1 FWNIMGQQTAFV
13 IHPDN
18 KHAPLPRPPALCLE
32 EACGLVEAVGV
43 DVVFADI
50 TALNRP
56 RAGTFIGKGYAD
68 QLKERAEGQ
77 DEEFGA
83 PLIVMNCDL
92 APVQQRNLENIT
104 GCKVIDRTALILE
117 IFGARASTHAGR
129 LQVELAALTFQRSRL
144 VRSWTH
150 LERQRGGGGFLGGPG
165 ERQIELDRRMLMQ
178 RVGQIK
184 KELADVE
191 RTRLLQRQNRDRAE
205 TPTIALIGYTNAGK
219 STLFNAI
226 TGAGVLSKDMLFATL
241 DPTMRATSLPSGR
254 KIVLS
259 DTVGFI
265 SQLPTELIEAFK
277 STLEEVVFADYLLHV
292 HDASSPLMKEES
304 DDVAAVLRDIG
315 LSEEDLQA
323 KVIHVLNKADA
334 ITENHDLIQRQIPKG
349 VMVSALTGEGI
360 DDLFAAMETK
370 LSLLERQIDVTLSPY
385 MGDARA
391 WLYRHGR
398 VDDTQANEMGDT
410 LMTVTLSA
418 ADYARFSSRWPDLV

>member
-1 FWNIMGQQTAFV
+1 MGQQTAFV

-18 KHAPLPRPPALCLE
+18 KHAPLLRPPALCLE
-32 EACGLVEAVGV
+32 EACGLVEAIGV
-43 DVVFADI
+43 DVVFTDI

-241 DPTMRATSLPSGR
+241 DPTMRATTLPSGR

-315 LSEEDLQA
+315 LSEEDQQA
-323 KVIHVLNKADA
+323 KVVHVLNKADA

>member
-1 FWNIMGQQTAFV
+1 MGQQTAFV

-32 EACGLVEAVGV
+32 EACGLVEAIGV
-43 DVVFADI
+43 YVVFADI

-315 LSEEDLQA
+315 LSEEDQQA
-323 KVIHVLNKADA
+323 KVVHVLNKADA

>member
-1 FWNIMGQQTAFV
+1 MGQQTAFV

-32 EACGLVEAVGV
+32 EACGLVEAIGV

-241 DPTMRATSLPSGR
+241 DPTMRATTLPSGR

-304 DDVAAVLRDIG
+304 DDVEAVLRDIG
-315 LSEEDLQA
+315 LSEEDLKA

-334 ITENHDLIQRQIPKG
+334 ITENYDLIQRQIPKG
-349 VMVSALTGEGI
+349 VMVSALTGVGI

>member
-1 FWNIMGQQTAFV
+1 MGRQTAFV

-18 KHAPLPRPPALCLE
+18 RQEPLPRPAELCLE
-32 EACGLVEAVGV
+32 EACGLVEAIGV
-43 DVVFADI
+43 DVVFEDI
-50 TALNRP
+50 TSINRP

-68 QLKERAEGQ
+68 LLKERAEGQ
-77 DEEFGA
+77 EEEFGH

-184 KELADVE
+184 KELAEVE

-219 STLFNAI
+219 STLFNTI
-226 TGAGVLSKDMLFATL
+226 TGAGVMSKDMLFATL
-241 DPTMRATSLPSGR
+241 DPTMRASVLPSGR
-254 KIVLS
+254 KIVLA

-277 STLEEVVFADYLLHV
+277 STLEEVVFADFLLHV
-292 HDASSPLMKEES
+292 HDASSPLMKEEA
-304 DDVAAVLRDIG
+304 DDVSQVLQDLG
-315 LSEEDLQA
+315 LTEDELKT
-323 KVIHVLNKADA
+323 KVIHVLNKSDA
-334 ITENHDLIQRQIPKG
+334 ISADPDVIKDQIPNG
-349 VMVSALTGEGI
+349 VMISALNGTGLESFFDALEG
-360 DDLFAAMETK
+360 K
-370 LSLLERQIDVTLSPY
+370 LSLLERQGRFTLAPH
-385 MGDARA
+385 MGEARA

-398 VDDTQANEMGDT
+398 VDETETFEDGNIE
-410 LMTVTLSA
+410 LTVTLSA
-418 ADYARFSSRWPDLV
+418 ADFARFSAKWPELA

>member
-1 FWNIMGQQTAFV
+1 MGQQTAFV

-18 KHAPLPRPPALCLE
+18 RQSPLPRPAALCLE
-32 EACGLVEAVGV
+32 EACGLVEAIGV
-43 DVVFADI
+43 EVVFEDI
-50 TALNRP
+50 TPLNRP

-77 DEEFGA
+77 DETHGP

-191 RTRLLQRQNRDRAE
+191 RTRHLQRQNRDRAE

-219 STLFNAI
+219 STLFNTI
-226 TGAGVLSKDMLFATL
+226 TDAGVMSKDMLFATL
-241 DPTMRATSLPSGR
+241 DPTMRASALPSGR
-254 KIVLS
+254 KIVLA

-277 STLEEVVFADYLLHV
+277 STLEEVVFADFLIHV
-292 HDASSPLMKEES
+292 HDASSPLMKEEA
-304 DDVAAVLRDIG
+304 DDVIAVLKDIG
-315 LSEEDLQA
+315 LTEEDISS
-323 KVIHVLNKADA
+323 KVINVLNKSDA
-334 ITENHDLIQRQIPKG
+334 ITADADVIHDQIPDG
-349 VMVSALTGEGI
+349 VMISALEGTGL
-360 DDLFAAMETK
+360 DAFFQALETK
-370 LSLLERQIDVTLSPY
+370 LSLLERQLEFNLPPHL
-385 MGDARA
+385 GEARA

-398 VDDTQANEMGDT
+398 VDDAAVADDGTIR
-410 LMTVTLSA
+410 LKVTLSH
-418 ADYARFSSRWPDLV
+418 ADRARFSARWPDLA